1 MAVASPAVAPLR
13 MFVSIASIPQRV
25 HLVPNTVRSFAAM
38 TAPPERV
45 FLVLPFWFTRWPTMS
60 VNLSLVHP
68 IHPMLQVCRC
78 ERDDGPGTK
87 VLCVLPHL
95 RRALLLRDGGPQRNV
110 CLILADDDREYRHTA
125 LALVRDAWHRA
136 ALAPRAFSFQTYALP
151 NSGGSDVADSALTV
165 GQGADLFA
173 LPFAALVSHDLRR
186 FFELACSID
195 SSFYFH
201 DDVWLSAYL
210 QDVAKVAVCPVT
222 VPTLTQNASA
232 TNFALEFRKA
242 PPQFKGPVHG
252 PKETWA
258 TALRRLGGNSTRA
271 ALNRRLGS
279 KRSELRERATALLVP
294 RDETRHRPYSG
305 STC

>member
-1 MAVASPAVAPLR
+1 MSAPLR
-13 MFVSIASIPQRV
+13 MFVSIASIPQRL
-25 HLVPNTVRSFAAM
+25 HLVPNTVKSMAAQ
-38 TAPPERV
+38 TFPPERV
-45 FLVLPFWFTRWPTMS
+45 FLVLPYRFTRWPTVS
-60 VNLSLVHP
+60 VNLSLVVQP
-68 IHPMLQVCRC
+68 IHPLLQICRC

-95 RRALLLRDGGPQRNV
+95 RRALGPDVELQRNV

-125 LALVRDAWHRA
+125 LALVRDAWLRA
-136 ALAPRAFSFQTYALP
+136 ALAPRAFSFQTYVLP
-151 NSGGSDVADSALTV
+151 NSGRADVADSALMV

-210 QDVAKVAVCPVT
+210 QDVARVAVCPVT
-222 VPTLTQNASA
+222 VPTLSHNASA
-232 TNFALEFRKA
+232 SNASLEFRKA

-279 KRSELRERATALLVP
+279 KRSELQDRATTLLV
-294 RDETRHRPYSG
+294 RDETRRQPYYLR
-305 STC
+305 C